1 MPNKSSP
8 SDRAR
13 RSRSIVLIAVGLI
26 AAIAWGCSAA
36 GGSSSPAGSSDPTG
50 ATATPAGSAPSGAPA
65 PATGTISVYTSVTQA
80 TVDAVVDGFKR
91 SNPGVDVS
99 VFRAPTGQLAA
110 RIAADLRDG
119 RIHADVLWLTDP
131 LSIQAYAAQGLL
143 RAWEPANAAG
153 IPAAARSTTF
163 WGTRFLN
170 MVMVRGAT
178 VTPGPAAWKDLADRA
193 YRGAIGIS
201 DPAVAGSAF
210 GALAYFDQAP
220 GGLDFYRALKDDGA
234 VQVQT
239 PDDVVTGVAEG
250 RFKVGMTLDSSARAA
265 IAKGS
270 PIELVW
276 PTDGA
281 ISMYSPIGVVGAGLN
296 PSAAEELVEYVLSA
310 PGQTAIARTGWQP
323 MRPDAGGPA
332 AEGPQVS
339 PDWTVA
345 FGRQKELLDEYR
357 AVFGG

>member
-1 MPNKSSP
+1 MRFETSP
-8 SDRAR
+8 IRRAR
-13 RSRSIVLIAVGLI
+13 RQPILVLAFVALL
-26 AAIAWGCSAA
+26 AALAWGCAA
-36 GGSSSPAGSSDPTG
+36 GSTSGPTTGPTAPIVGSPTADPAAADPV
-50 ATATPAGSAPSGAPA
+50 A
-65 PATGTISVYTSVTQA
+65 GTITVYTSVTQA
-80 TVDAVVDGFKR
+80 TVDAVVDGFKAA
-91 SNPGVDVS
+91 NPGVTVS

-119 RIHADVLWLTDP
+119 RIHTDVLWLTDP

-143 RAWEPANAAG
+143 QAWEPANATG
-153 IPAAARSTTF
+153 IPAADRSTDY

-170 MVMVRGAT
+170 MAMVRGAS
-178 VTPGPAAWKDLADRA
+178 VSPGPAAWRDLADPA
-193 YRGAIGIS
+193 YRDAIGIP

-210 GALAYFDQAP
+210 GTLAWFDQAP

-234 VQVQT
+234 VQVPT
-239 PDDVVTGVAEG
+239 PDDVVTGVAQG

-281 ISMYSPIGVVGAGLN
+281 ISMYSPIGVVGAALN
-296 PSAAEELVEYVLSA
+296 PSAAKALVEYVLSA
-310 PGQTAIARTGWQP
+310 PGQASIAATGWQP

-332 AEGPQVS
+332 AGGPQVS
-339 PDWTVA
+339 PDWTAA
-345 FGRQKELLDEYR
+345 FGRQKDLLDEYR
-357 AVFGG
+357 AIFGG

>member
-1 MPNKSSP
+1 MPDKPSP

-13 RSRSIVLIAVGLI
+13 RHGSTFLVAVGVI
-26 AAIAWGCSAA
+26 VAIAWGCSAA
-36 GGSSSPAGSSDPTG
+36 GGSSTAGGSADPT
-50 ATATPAGSAPSGAPA
+50 AAAATPAGSGSAGATA
-65 PATGTISVYTSVTQA
+65 AATGTITVYTSVTQA
-80 TVDAVVDGFKR
+80 TVDGVVDGFR
-91 SNPGVDVS
+91 LANPGVDVA

-131 LSIQAYAAQGLL
+131 LSIQAYAAEGLL

-153 IPAAARSTTF
+153 IPAADRSTAY
-163 WGTRFLN
+163 WGTRLLN

-178 VTPGPAAWKDLADRA
+178 VSPGPAAWRDLADPA
-193 YRGAIGIS
+193 YRGAIGIA

-270 PIELVW
+270 PVELVW

-281 ISMYSPIGVVGAGLN
+281 ISMYSPIGVVGSAGN
-296 PSAAEELVEYVLSA
+296 PSAAEALVEYVLSA
-310 PGQTAIARTGWQP
+310 PGQAAIARTGWQP

-339 PDWTVA
+339 PDWTAA
-345 FGRQKELLDEYR
+345 FGRQEELLSEYR
-357 AVFGG
+357 AIFGG

>member
-1 MPNKSSP
+1 MPAKPSP

-13 RSRSIVLIAVGLI
+13 RHRSSLIVAVGLT
-26 AAIAWGCSAA
+26 AAIAWACSAA
-36 GGSSSPAGSSDPTG
+36 GGSSSVPPDPSGGVASASAG
-50 ATATPAGSAPSGAPA
+50 ATAAASG
-65 PATGTISVYTSVTQA
+65 TVTVYTSVTQA
-80 TVDAVVDGFKR
+80 TVDAVVDGFR
-91 SNPGVDVS
+91 QANPGLDVS

-119 RIHADVLWLTDP
+119 RVHADVLWLTDP

-153 IPAAARSTTF
+153 IPAADRSTTY

-178 VTPGPAAWKDLADRA
+178 VTPGPAAWKDLADPA
-193 YRGAIGIS
+193 YRGAIGIA

-220 GGLDFYRALKDDGA
+220 GGLDFYRALKADGA

-239 PDDVVTGVAEG
+239 PDDVVTGVADG

-276 PTDGA
+276 PADGA

-296 PSAAEELVEYVLSA
+296 PTAAQALVEYVLST
-310 PGQTAIARTGWQP
+310 PGQSAIARTGWQP

-339 PDWTVA
+339 PDWTAA
-345 FGRQKELLDEYR
+345 FGRQQELLGEYR
-357 AVFGG
+357 AIFGG